1 MAGSTTGA
9 PAGRGAGS
17 ATGGPGMGPGAPKPS
32 MRKALEVFESRNYRV
47 LWVSTLFAF
56 TGMGMQHVARGVL
69 AWQLTEDY
77 GKTGAVAASFG
88 LPMLLF
94 ALIGGSLAD
103 RLEKRNLTL
112 MTQGTTAI
120 LMLATAMMITTD
132 VINFEILFALG
143 LVQGTFFALGMPA
156 RTPLM
161 AEAVSPDQ
169 LMSAIAM
176 SNAAMNLTRLLGPA
190 MVGGMLL
197 VSGIDAVYYMQ
208 SGLYVVSFLL
218 MFLVPTGLGA
228 AHRAR
233 MAAAGGGAGR
243 PGAGGPGMGAR
254 PQGSVLKEIGLG
266 IAYAWGHPRLRLL
279 LGMMF
284 LITMVGMPHMML
296 LPGFVD
302 ENLGQGESAFALL
315 QMVAGA
321 GGLVASLGVAAFTE
335 FNRKPLVQWIAG
347 LTGGVGLLI
356 LGFGSVAFGFGGA
369 IFAVIVVGF
378 AFTGY
383 QTLNSTML
391 MAEADPEYYGR
402 VMSLMMMTF
411 SGMSL
416 MAAPLGILADAIGPA
431 ETFAA
436 EGGVIIVVLLVLG
449 LANRPYTFGRQ
460 STETFT
466 QRQEGAVAGGGGGG

>member
-1 MAGSTTGA
+1 MAGA
-9 PAGRGAGS
+9 MR
-17 ATGGPGMGPGAPKPS
+17 GGPGGPGGSKPS
-32 MRKALEVFESRNYRV
+32 MRKALGVFENRNYRV
-47 LWVSTLFAF
+47 LWVSTLFSF
-56 TGMGMQHVARGVL
+56 TGMGMQHVARGLL

-77 GKTGAVAASFG
+77 GKTGAIAASFG

-94 ALIGGSLAD
+94 ALVGGSLAD

-120 LMLATAMMITTD
+120 VMLATAMMITTD
-132 VINFEILFALG
+132 VINFEILFAVG
-143 LVQGTFFALGMPA
+143 LLQGTFFALGMPA

-176 SNAAMNLTRLLGPA
+176 SNAAMNFTRLLGPA
-190 MVGGMLL
+190 TVGAMLL
-197 VSGIDAVYYMQ
+197 VSGIDAVYYVQ

-218 MFLVPTGLGA
+218 MFLVPTGLGV

-233 MAAAGGGAGR
+233 IAAAGGGAG
-243 PGAGGPGMGAR
+243 GPGMGVR
-254 PQGSVLKEIGLG
+254 PQGSMVKEIGLG
-266 IAYAWGHPRLRLL
+266 IAYAWGQPRLRLL

-302 ENLGQGESAFALL
+302 ETLGQGESAFALL

-335 FNRKPLVQWIAG
+335 FDRKPLVQWIAG

-369 IFAVIVVGF
+369 IFAVVVVGF

-391 MAEADPEYYGR
+391 MSEADPEYYGR

-416 MAAPLGILADAIGPA
+416 VAAPLGMLADAIGPA
-431 ETFAA
+431 ETFVA
-436 EGGVIIVVLLVLG
+436 EGAVIIVVLLVLG
-449 LANRPYTFGRQ
+449 LANRRYTFGRQ
-460 STETFT
+460 STETFA